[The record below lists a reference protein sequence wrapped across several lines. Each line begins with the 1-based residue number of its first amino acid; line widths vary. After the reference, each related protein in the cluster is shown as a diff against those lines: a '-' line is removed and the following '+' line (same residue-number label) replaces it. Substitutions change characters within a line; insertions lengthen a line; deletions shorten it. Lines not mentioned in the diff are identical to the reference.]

1 MFSLKPVDDQ
11 SRLRVA
17 GLIAGP
23 WAFSANNS
31 KALYIRAL
39 RGQSFDKVITSE
51 KNSAHGSKSTAI
63 LSDFVSL
70 LFQPIVS
77 LSRGLPFNTL

>member
-63 LSDFVSL
+63 LNDFVKYFHL
-70 LFQPIVS
+70 ELVTKKCI
-77 LSRGLPFNTL
+77 